1 MSHPDLYTQLSIAV
15 IEGEEDLAVA
25 LTRQALDEGLNP
37 LDIINQGLSPGM
49 EVVGDRF
56 TCGEF
61 FLPHLVMA
69 GNTMKAALAELEP
82 ALQAGGLERKTLGT
96 VVLGTVAG
104 DIHEIGKSLVGAML
118 ATSGFVVHD
127 LGVDVPTARFVQ
139 AVRETGAGLL
149 GLSALL
155 TTTMA
160 AQRRVIEE
168 LAEAGVRGRVKVMV
182 GGAPVSRQWA
192 EEIDADGYAEDAAG
206 AVALARWLV
215 GAGDEGGK

>member
-1 MSHPDLYTQLSIAV
+1 
-15 IEGEEDLAVA
+15 
-25 LTRQALDEGLNP
+25 
-37 LDIINQGLSPGM
+37 
-49 EVVGDRF
+49 
-56 TCGEF
+56 
-61 FLPHLVMA
+61 MA